1 MFRSAQ
7 KSSYSGYFDPAVW
20 RKYQYL
26 PSPTPGM
33 INFLLLLAVGAFVG
47 AAAGYLGSF
56 MVLKRMSLVGDA
68 LSHVALPG
76 LAIAISLHQSPI
88 LGAFVAL
95 TLAVVGIWY
104 LQETTALYTESLVGV
119 FFTTALALGVLIT
132 PEPDLLEALFG
143 NIQRL
148 SSWESLSAIIIS
160 VIIIIVTAI
169 ISKKLMLGIVS
180 EELAKSL
187 KVRTKIINFIYLFLV
202 GTVVALGVKFV
213 GSLLM
218 GALVIIP
225 AVSAKNISKGLN
237 SYYFWSAFFGIISA
251 VTGTLIAQLYHISS
265 GPIVV
270 LTSIFFFLATY
281 TFKSLSN

>member
-1 MFRSAQ
+1 M
-7 KSSYSGYFDPAVW
+7 
-20 RKYQYL
+20 
-26 PSPTPGM
+26 T
-33 INFLLLLAVGAFVG
+33 GAFVG

-76 LAIAISLHQSPI
+76 LAIAITFHQSPI

-95 TLAVVGIWY
+95 SLAVVGIWY
-104 LQETTALYTESLVGV
+104 LQETTSQYTESLVGV

-143 NIQRL
+143 NIQHL
-148 SSWESLSAIIIS
+148 SSLESLIAISIS
-160 VIIIIVTAI
+160 VIIIIVTGAV
-169 ISKKLMLGIVS
+169 SKKLMLGIVS
-180 EELAKSL
+180 EELAQSL
-187 KVRTKIINFIYLFLV
+187 KTRTKIINFIYLFLV

-213 GSLLM
+213 GTLLM

-225 AVSAKNISKGLN
+225 AVSAKNICRGLN

-251 VTGTLIAQLYHISS
+251 IIGTLLSQLYHISS
-265 GPIVV
+265 GPAVV

-281 TFKSLSN
+281 TFKSLAK